1 MARRAVARATCAA
14 GARRDRLSRESVIC
28 SPSLNARSGSFCR
41 LDIGHL
47 TTRHVASMA
56 DLVPN
61 DPLVLTRSRSQRL
74 ASSIRDRMPVEV
86 YPKETGSGLVR
97 EMLVYTR
104 VVFERAGAQLR
115 ER

>member
-1 MARRAVARATCAA
+1 MARSAVARATCAA

-61 DPLVLTRSRSQRL
+61 DPLEHFRVRWGPANVKKMRL
-74 ASSIRDRMPVEV
+74 SNA
-86 YPKETGSGLVR
+86 
-97 EMLVYTR
+97 
-104 VVFERAGAQLR
+104 RAGSTNVEAALSARTGRAVVLQ
-115 ER
+115 

>member
-1 MARRAVARATCAA
+1 MARSAVARATCAA

-61 DPLVLTRSRSQRL
+61 DPLVDDLPVIAAGQVQAPTRPGLGTALKREVKQRDD
-74 ASSIRDRMPVEV
+74 A
-86 YPKETGSGLVR
+86 
-97 EMLVYTR
+97 
-104 VVFERAGAQLR
+104 VV
-115 ER
+115 